1 MFYQAANIHS
11 DTFNTFVDM
20 MRQKLST
27 LADFGKTEHR
37 ENDGQ
42 RSDFIKKRPAAS
54 VLKCIYFYH
63 SLGLIS
69 MAIHV
74 T

>member
-1 MFYQAANIHS
+1 MFYMAAKSHT

-37 ENDGQ
+37 ENDG
-42 RSDFIKKRPAAS
+42 
-54 VLKCIYFYH
+54 
-63 SLGLIS
+63 
-69 MAIHV
+69 
-74 T
+74 